1 MILQASEFPVIKAAL
16 ALLHAHSDTNVV
28 LQLRRVGAPG
38 YKGPVVTLDM
48 SSAGILIKAEFCDA
62 GPAVEFYRWP
72 AGLAQAYGISIVRI
86 TNQDEGD

>member
-16 ALLHAHSDTNVV
+16 ALLHAHSDTNV
-28 LQLRRVGAPG
+28 LLTFQRVGEAG
-38 YKGPVVTLDM
+38 RRGPRVTLDL
-48 SSAGILIKAEFCDA
+48 SAAGLLLKAEFCDA
-62 GPAVEFYRWP
+62 APAVEFYRWP